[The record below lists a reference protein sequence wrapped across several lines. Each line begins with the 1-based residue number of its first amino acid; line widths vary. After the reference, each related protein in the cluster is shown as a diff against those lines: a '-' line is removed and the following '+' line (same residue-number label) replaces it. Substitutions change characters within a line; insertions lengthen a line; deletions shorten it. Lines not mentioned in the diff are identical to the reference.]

1 MAKNIPLSQH
11 VPEFEKAM
19 DKALGEHLLKIQ
31 KDLAMAA
38 PKDTGRF
45 ASSWFVAQDAPDR
58 SVRPESWGTP
68 AKRDSEGVIVKEG
81 SKTVQIQPPS
91 QRITYD
97 GTWYVS
103 NSLPYAER
111 VSFDPPYAKGGAAG
125 EDWFTSITNQI
136 PAQWSKIVAKHL
148 P

>member
-1 MAKNIPLSQH
+1 MAKKVKLSEQVPNI
-11 VPEFEKAM
+11 EKAM

-31 KDLAMAA
+31 ANLAKAA

-45 ASSWFVAQDAPDR
+45 ASSWFVAQDSPDR
-58 SVRPESWGTP
+58 SVR
-68 AKRDSEGVIVKEG
+68 
-81 SKTVQIQPPS
+81 SKNWAEPGAQKVEVQPPS

-103 NSLPYAER
+103 NSLPYSER
-111 VSFDPPYAKGGAAG
+111 VCFDPIYAKGGAGGAA
-125 EDWFTSITNQI
+125 WFTSITNQI